1 MREIV
6 EHVGNLRI
14 IHAYVVLVSNTAAR
28 YSFRP
33 FFFTLRNA
41 RQWIGNNFTNLN
53 ALLCKLFGS
62 GVHFSGT
69 SLTDLDLKCR

>member
-6 EHVGNLRI
+6 EHVGNLQI
-14 IHAYVVLVSNTAAR
+14 THAYVVVSNTAAR

-33 FFFTLRNA
+33 FFTFRSA
-41 RQWIGNNFTNLN
+41 RQWIGNNYFTNLN
-53 ALLCKLFGS
+53 ALLYKLFGS